1 MEKRG
6 LGLGTRAGSR
16 SMEVLKSSVDNEEGG
31 SEFVVGR

>member
-6 LGLGTRAGSR
+6 LGLGTKGGSR
-16 SMEVLKSSVDNEEGG
+16 CMEVLKYSVDNKKGG